1 MPLGDAITDGL
12 GMTGGGGYRVEMF
25 RLALESGMDFT
36 FVGSQHNGPTH
47 ISGISFPN
55 SHEGH
60 LGATIQQIDLMI
72 QKNTLLVD
80 PNIILLHIG
89 TNDMFQN
96 PTGAAARLGV
106 FMDNITARVPDA
118 LLVVSNI
125 IPFPAVANAVNQYNS
140 EIPHL
145 VEQRRLRGKNVMFV
159 DQFSGFPPSQMPDGV
174 YPNAQGYARMGQ
186 IWFNAIYEHLVDL
199 D

>member
-1 MPLGDAITDGL
+1 MLSLRHLCGIGLVISQLLLLSACGGDEESIASSSGSSSSSSNSSSSNSSSSSSSSSGSSGGSGSASSSSSSSSSGSSSGAGSKFCKDNYICKIMPLGDAITDGL

-96 PTGAAARLGV
+96 PTGAAARLG
-106 FMDNITARVPDA
+106 
-118 LLVVSNI
+118 
-125 IPFPAVANAVNQYNS
+125 
-140 EIPHL
+140 
-145 VEQRRLRGKNVMFV
+145 
-159 DQFSGFPPSQMPDGV
+159 
-174 YPNAQGYARMGQ
+174 
-186 IWFNAIYEHLVDL
+186 
-199 D
+199 